1 MLQNHGGI
9 SEEWSILDSGLTDTV
24 FKTCRF
30 LKEIIAYSKEES
42 LYLMSNGGEVM
53 EYYLKLEMKLFPL
66 SVFYNKH
73 LLANI
78 ISLFDLIQTSGVTI
92 SMDNTNAY
100 GF

>member
-1 MLQNHGGI
+1 M
-9 SEEWSILDSGLTDTV
+9 
-24 FKTCRF
+24 
-30 LKEIIAYSKEES
+30 
-42 LYLMSNGGEVM
+42 M